1 MYFGDSF
8 RVIAFFAQFGII
20 VASAMVP
27 SEARAKIRKAGPAT
41 LMHAKF
47 R

>member
-1 MYFGDSF
+1 MYLEDSSS
-8 RVIAFFAQFGII
+8 VIAFFAQLGII

-27 SEARAKIRKAGPAT
+27 SGAQAKIRKAGPAT
-41 LMHAKF
+41 LMYTEL